1 MATNNAIIKLL
12 TRVFF
17 DDCVNNFVTIGC
29 SVIGFFLAVL
39 LGYGLYECFLVYS
52 FCHED
57 DKLNFPRNDYSFLLS
72 CVRKKR
78 NRSNTIMSYPS
89 TRSGLDRLEAAKL
102 DQEIR
107 REKIRLGEP
116 LHDDIRLTPVAK
128 FKKIF
133 TSKKSKIKN
142 QKPVRVPEID
152 QPIPYE
158 PIAAKPVKKVSKLIA
173 FFSTKRSVDE
183 NKQPETF
190 RAKSR
195 IDRHFAELQNPT
207 SVSTAKKIIRPKKP
221 AKIHEPYSY
230 LPTFAGPD
238 FDSIPLQPWTVPNTN
253 VQIAQAA
260 LDSGDVVMSISND
273 NFEASPWPASWPT
286 SWPTSSFETFRP
298 LPLLQPVE
306 PKVVSSDSIGNSQ
319 PNQPDPDLI
328 ELAPDQPDP
337 NLIELAPNQ
346 PDQQEQKTFF

>member
-1 MATNNAIIKLL
+1 
-12 TRVFF
+12 
-17 DDCVNNFVTIGC
+17 
-29 SVIGFFLAVL
+29 
-39 LGYGLYECFLVYS
+39 
-52 FCHED
+52 
-57 DKLNFPRNDYSFLLS
+57 
-72 CVRKKR
+72 
-78 NRSNTIMSYPS
+78 MSYPS

-207 SVSTAKKIIRPKKP
+207 SVSTAKKIIRPKNLQKFTSP
-221 AKIHEPYSY
+221 IHICLLLLDQILIVY
-230 LPTFAGPD
+230 LCSHGQSRTQMFK
-238 FDSIPLQPWTVPNTN
+238 LHK
-253 VQIAQAA
+253 
-260 LDSGDVVMSISND
+260 
-273 NFEASPWPASWPT
+273 
-286 SWPTSSFETFRP
+286 
-298 LPLLQPVE
+298 LLWIQ
-306 PKVVSSDSIGNSQ
+306 GM
-319 PNQPDPDLI
+319 L
-328 ELAPDQPDP
+328 
-337 NLIELAPNQ
+337 
-346 PDQQEQKTFF
+346 